1 MKLNIIFFA
10 TSFIPVIVFKS
21 IARVGTANLAQARLA
36 TVIGLTLAVIHFAL
50 SKRYVKHISYLDW
63 AFLGY
68 LALGTAWVYL
78 APTEISSFFVDN
90 SIAILYFVLVL
101 TALIP
106 QFFGY
111 APFTYAAAKRIMPE
125 HTWTTPH
132 FRAINLHLTYFWSG
146 ILFICFL
153 SSWLG
158 HGKPL
163 FSIVIPLAIILSIGI
178 PVSRFYPNYYLKRQY
193 GPQQLDLSLL
203 PATAREL
210 ILQMPLGFDPVLAGG
225 LEADIQFDLS
235 GDGGGKIVLSVS
247 NGQCTAWEGET
258 ASPNL
263 TIHSPTDVWLKVASR
278 QINPGIAFING
289 LYQAEGD
296 MELLVKIRELFRLPV
311 KAKEENV
318 TTRVEKNNRFQ
329 QR

>member
-10 TSFIPVIVFKS
+10 TSFIPVIVFKV
-21 IARVGTANLAQARLA
+21 IARVGEANLAQARLA
-36 TVIGLTLAVIHFAL
+36 TVIGLTLAVIHFTL

-68 LALGTAWVYL
+68 LAFGTAWVYL
-78 APTEISSFFVDN
+78 APIDISSFFVDN
-90 SIAILYFVLVL
+90 SIAILYFVLFL

-125 HTWTTPH
+125 RTWTTPH
-132 FRAINLHLTYFWSG
+132 FRVINIHLTYFWSG

-163 FSIVIPLAIILSIGI
+163 FSIIIPLAIVLSIGV

-193 GPQQLDLSLL
+193 GPQQIDLSLL

-210 ILQMPLGFDPVLAGG
+210 ILQMPLGLDPVLGAD
-225 LEADIQFDLS
+225 LAADIQFYLS
-235 GDGGGKIVLSVS
+235 GEGGGKIVLSVS
-247 NGQCTAWEGET
+247 NGQCTAWEGEA
-258 ASPNL
+258 ASPTL
-263 TIHSPTDVWLKVASR
+263 TIHSPADVWLKVASR
-278 QINPGIAFING
+278 QINPGTAFING

-296 MELLVKIRELFRLPV
+296 MELLVKIRDLFRLPV
-311 KAKEENV
+311 KAKEESV
-318 TTRVEKNNRFQ
+318 TTEGEKNNRFQ
-329 QR
+329 QP